1 MLHMQMLVQM
11 QTPQRLVLDPCTACR
26 YLRPP
31 VTRFRLMDFHF
42 MDRIVRDSN
51 RRACAPAAPAASPE
65 K

>member
-1 MLHMQMLVQM
+1 MVS
-11 QTPQRLVLDPCTACR
+11 CR

-51 RRACAPAAPAASPE
+51 RQVPELCYALQSLHAPAASAGHSQ
-65 K
+65 